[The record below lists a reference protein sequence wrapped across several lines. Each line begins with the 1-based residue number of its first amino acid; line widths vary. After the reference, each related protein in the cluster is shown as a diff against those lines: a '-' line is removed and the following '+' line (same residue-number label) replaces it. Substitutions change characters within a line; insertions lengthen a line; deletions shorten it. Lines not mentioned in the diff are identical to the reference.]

1 MAKKK
6 WSYDYPR
13 PALTVD
19 IVLFTVAGALIDL
32 RLQVLLIERNESP
45 FRGAWALP
53 GGFVRQDE
61 DLPAAARR
69 ELTEETG
76 VSDVDLEQ
84 VTTVGTPG
92 RDPRGHVV
100 TVVYVGLVPA
110 DRHQLRAT
118 GDAAAVRWFDVTSL
132 GEVHLAFDHA
142 EIVDRAL
149 AHLRKRLG
157 EVPICFQLLPAVFTL
172 SELQTLAEAILGRTL
187 DRRNFRRKVEDLRF
201 LQPVPGTRRQGAHRP
216 AQLYRFVP
224 EEFAKYAAHS
234 PALPF

>member
-1 MAKKK
+1 MAKRK

-19 IVLFTVAGALIDL
+19 IVLFTVAGALNDL
-32 RLQVLLIERNESP
+32 RLQVLLIQRNESP

-61 DLPAAARR
+61 DLSVAARR
-69 ELTEETG
+69 ELLEETG
-76 VSDVDLEQ
+76 VSEAYLEQ

-118 GDAAAVRWFDVTSL
+118 GDAAAVRWFDVARL
-132 GEVHLAFDHA
+132 HEVPLAFDHA
-142 EIVDRAL
+142 RLLVLAL
-149 AHLRKRLG
+149 EHLRGRLG
-157 EVPICFQLLPAVFTL
+157 EVPVCFQLLPEEFTL

-187 DRRNFRRKVEDLRF
+187 DRRNFRRKVDELHFLR
-201 LQPVPGTRRQGAHRP
+201 PVPGTRRQGAHRP

-224 EEFAKYAAHS
+224 EKFAEYAARS
-234 PALPF
+234 RTLPF

>member
-19 IVLFTVAGALIDL
+19 VVLFTVAGTLNDL
-32 RLQVLLIERNESP
+32 RLHVLLIQRNEPP

-61 DLPAAARR
+61 DLQTAARR
-69 ELTEETG
+69 ELLEETG
-76 VSDVDLEQ
+76 VSDAFLEQ

-118 GDAAAVRWFDVTSL
+118 GDAAAVHWFDVDRL
-132 GEVHLAFDHA
+132 EQVPLAFDHS
-142 EIVDRAL
+142 ELLAL
-149 AHLRKRLG
+149 ALEHLRRRLG
-157 EVPICFQLLPAVFTL
+157 EVPICFQLLPAEFTV
-172 SELQTLAEAILGRTL
+172 SELQTLAEAILGRPL
-187 DRRNFRRKVEDLRF
+187 DRRNFRRKVDELRF
-201 LQPVPGTRRQGAHRP
+201 LRPAPGTRRQGAHRP

-224 EEFAKYAAHS
+224 EAFAEYAARS
-234 PALPF
+234 RLLPF